1 MGKVLNYKS
10 GRPRGIQMRR
20 NLAQQSLTEQEK
32 LAEEGLKSYS
42 NGCQETRVG
51 DEWMRAAMLGIGD
64 AIRGY

>member
-1 MGKVLNYKS
+1 
-10 GRPRGIQMRR
+10 MRR